1 VTTNPLA
8 LLPPQRFR
16 NYAALKSTL
25 EDLADQM
32 RPHETVTGPMSRR
45 RFFVLEDL
53 SGGPFR
59 FSTFNVAFV
68 GKDFHLTRVTKDEIT
83 DYSSAARLRDEWG
96 RLDIDTLSHAIWL
109 LKWRYDHVG
118 PHAIPEEAKLW
129 NSMDGEARLI
139 LWKLIEQGVPG
150 SVRDIDIAARK
161 CGLY

>member
-1 VTTNPLA
+1 MLSNPLP
-8 LLPPQRFR
+8 LLPPRRFR

-25 EDLADQM
+25 DDLADQI

-68 GKDFHLTRVTKDEIT
+68 GSNLHLTRVTKDEIT
-83 DYSSAARLRDEWG
+83 DYLSAARLRDEWG
-96 RLDIDTLSHAIWL
+96 NLDIDTLSHAIWL
-109 LKWRYDHVG
+109 LKCRYDHVG
-118 PHAIPEEAKLW
+118 PHAIPEEALLW
-129 NSMDGEARLI
+129 KSMEGEARLI
-139 LWKLIEQGVPG
+139 LWRLLESGVPG
-150 SVRDIDIAARK
+150 SLRDIDIAARK